1 MIDGLQPYPA
11 MKESGVAWLGEVPE
25 HWEVRKLK
33 NWLAINEL
41 VLSEDTN
48 PDYAFHYLDIGC
60 VSTGHI
66 VVCPERIQF
75 KSAPSRARRIVRP
88 GDTVISTVRTY
99 LKAVWHVEGPNPDL
113 IASTGFAVLTPKSG
127 TCPKYVSYL
136 CQSESFTDR
145 VTAQSVGVAYPAIA
159 ESRLATFHISVP
171 PLSEQA
177 AIVRFLDHFDRR
189 IRRYIRAREK
199 LIALLE
205 EQKQAVIHQA
215 VTGQID
221 VRTGQPY
228 PAYKPSGVEWLGDVP
243 AHWQVVRNGRLF
255 VQRNEIG
262 FAGLPILEVS
272 LRTGV
277 RVRDMESSGRKQV
290 MSDRNMYK
298 RAVKGDIAYNMMRMW
313 QGAVGTTPVDGL
325 VSPAYVVAKPLAGTE
340 PRYFSDLFQT
350 TAYMSEVDKFS
361 RGIVKDRNRLYWE
374 DFKQMP
380 TPCPRWS
387 EQILIADAID
397 HGMATIDQRIR
408 LAERQI
414 DLLREYRTRLISDV
428 VTGKLDVRDAAA
440 ALPEE
445 PGAPLAPEG
454 ERAGPGGRDEG
465 RTSPSRRIE
474 FPAAQEEVTL

>member
-1 MIDGLQPYPA
+1 MIDGLEHYPTT
-11 MKESGVAWLGEVPE
+11 KESGVEWLGEVPE
-25 HWEVRKLK
+25 HWDVRQLGQFGTFSKGSGGSK
-33 NWLAINEL
+33 
-41 VLSEDTN
+41 EDE
-48 PDYAFHYLDIGC
+48 
-60 VSTGHI
+60 VSTGISCTRYGDLYTTHEYFI
-66 VVCPERIQF
+66 PQSRSFVSRAKADKYTPIKYGDVLFAASGETIDEIG
-75 KSAPSRARRIVRP
+75 KSAVNLMQSDARCGGDIIIFRP
-88 GDTVISTVRTY
+88 KRGIDARYLGYATDCQSAAAQKTTMGRGITVIHIYTDQ
-99 LKAVWHVEGPNPDL
+99 LKRL
-113 IASTGFAVLTPKSG
+113 S
-127 TCPKYVSYL
+127 
-136 CQSESFTDR
+136 
-145 VTAQSVGVAYPAIA
+145 VT
-159 ESRLATFHISVP
+159 LP

-177 AIVRFLDHFDRR
+177 AIVRFLDHADQR

-205 EQKQAVIHQA
+205 EQKRAVIHQA
-215 VTGQID
+215 VTGRID

-340 PRYFSDLFQT
+340 PRYFSALFQT

-361 RGIVKDRNRLYWE
+361 CGIVKDRNRLYWE

-454 ERAGPGGRDEG
+454 ERAGPGGR
-465 RTSPSRRIE
+465 IE
-474 FPAAQEEVTL
+474 FPAAQEEMTL